1 MAEYLCLYRASP
13 DGQSPE
19 PVDILISNAMP
30 QCVLPGE
37 ATAIMRRDAERL
49 ERALYKALPCGTY
62 DLLLAQ
68 MAARVASQLTIS
80 HASGETPRAARAAGE
95 MATLVQR
102 VAAGMTTAA
111 DAQAVEALVAELQQ
125 LREVAR
131 I

>member
-1 MAEYLCLYRASP
+1 
-13 DGQSPE
+13 
-19 PVDILISNAMP
+19 
-30 QCVLPGE
+30 
-37 ATAIMRRDAERL
+37 
-49 ERALYKALPCGTY
+49 
-62 DLLLAQ
+62 